1 MWWLLPALAAD
12 VAPAPRP
19 PNVLVVV
26 LDDVGTD
33 KVSSYAEVP
42 NPPATPR
49 IDALARQGV
58 RFRNAYA
65 YPVCSPTRAAI
76 LTGRYA
82 RRDGMGAIV
91 RWNGRWELPLSEVL
105 IPEVL
110 DGAGGIDW
118 STAAIGKWHLSG
130 PNTPSAYDHP
140 NRQGFD
146 HYAGSLHNLYFG
158 EDDETEGKVPGM
170 DYFHWEKVEDG
181 SRREVTTYATAT
193 TTGDALERVASMPQ
207 PWFLYVAY
215 NAAHSPFHVPPG
227 AVVGDGAPIP
237 QLYGAMMEDLDREV
251 GRLVD
256 GLPAGQREHTLIVV
270 VGDNG
275 TPGQA
280 VLPPRDPRKAKGTL
294 FEGGTNVP
302 LIVVGPGVFGGG
314 TTDALVHVV
323 DLLPTIAEWAGVD
336 PKRTGRPLDGVSFAP
351 VLRDPTSA
359 GARTTVYTERFSPPG
374 PPPYRSESFAIRDER
389 YKLMVG
395 KGEQERFFDL
405 LGRNDD
411 GEGKD
416 PATLQGEERVR
427 YLRLKAE
434 LERIH
439 REVSFED

>member
-1 MWWLLPALAAD
+1 MWWFLPALAAD
-12 VAPAPRP
+12 VPPAPRP
-19 PNVLVVV
+19 TNVLVVV

-42 NPPATPR
+42 NAPATPR
-49 IDALARQGV
+49 IDALGRQGV

-91 RWNGRWELPLSEVL
+91 RWQGKWELPLSEVL
-105 IPEVL
+105 LPELL
-110 DGAGGIDW
+110 DASGTDW

-130 PNTPSAYDHP
+130 PNTPNAYDHP

-146 HYAGSLHNLYFG
+146 HFAGSLHNLYFG

-181 SRREVTTYATAT
+181 SRREVETYATAT
-193 TTGDALERVASMPQ
+193 TTNDALERLTTMRE

-227 AVVGDGAPIP
+227 SVVGDGAPIP
-237 QLYGAMMEDLDREV
+237 QRYGAMMEDLDREV

-256 GLPAGQREHTLIVV
+256 GLPADQRARTLIVV

-280 VLPPRDPRKAKGTL
+280 VLEPRDSRKAKGTL
-294 FEGGTNVP
+294 YEGGTNVP
-302 LIVVGPGVFGGG
+302 LIVAGPGVFGGG

-323 DLLPTIAEWAGVD
+323 DLLPTVAEWVGVD

-359 GARTTVYTERFSPPG
+359 GARTTVYTERFGPAG
-374 PPPYRSESFAIRDER
+374 PPPYRNESFAIRDDR

-395 KGEQERFFDL
+395 KGEGERFFDL

-434 LERIH
+434 LDRLH
-439 REVSFED
+439 QNVGFED